1 MDLSAISTLNGI
13 TSLNGVSPLH
23 SVNSATGV
31 KDLSSVAGM
40 LTEKADKAQGTLF
53 EAFLNTAIDNI
64 KATNNYLSDAED
76 EEIKF
81 MLGETENTHD
91 LAIALEKASTAL
103 QYTVAI
109 RDKLMDAYKEL
120 MQIQI

>member
-1 MDLSAISTLNGI
+1 MDLSAISAYNKI
-13 TSLNGVSPLH
+13 
-23 SVNSATGV
+23 SAIYDAEGASAL
-31 KDLSSVAGM
+31 KNLSSLTGT
-40 LTEKADKAQGTLF
+40 LTEETDKAQGTLF
-53 EAFLNTAIDNI
+53 ESFLNTAIDNI
-64 KATNNYLSDAED
+64 KVTNNYLSDAED
-76 EEIKF
+76 EELKF

-109 RDKLMDAYKEL
+109 RDKLLDAYKEL